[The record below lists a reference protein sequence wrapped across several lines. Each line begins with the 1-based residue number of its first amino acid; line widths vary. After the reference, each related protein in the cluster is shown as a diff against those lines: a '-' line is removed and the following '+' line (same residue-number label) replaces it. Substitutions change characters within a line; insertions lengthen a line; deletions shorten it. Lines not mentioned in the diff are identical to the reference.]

1 MVDSGN
7 SYGDKVSR
15 LISWGHWFSFFNI
28 IAAMLI
34 GTRYIIQSEWP
45 ETFLGQLYLALS
57 WIGHFGFLVF
67 ALYILILFPISFVI
81 PSQRL
86 MRLFGVLVG
95 TTGMTVLLLDT
106 QAYESIHL
114 HLSPLVWE
122 LLLSG
127 EKTEMNAKW
136 QYLFI
141 VVPIIF
147 LLQLLLSEWVWKQ
160 LRKISHKHIGKPLS
174 IIFFVC
180 FVSSHLIHIW
190 ADANLYRPI
199 TAQRANFP
207 LSYPMTAKSFMEK
220 HGLLDKQEY
229 QRLRESQGTE
239 SSEIIRYP
247 IEPLSFKD
255 QGKDYNLMMIM
266 VDGLR
271 SDMLASQ
278 TMPNL
283 MGFAKNSINY
293 RQHYSASNDM
303 IGVFGLFYGLPG
315 GYADSIRADGA
326 SPLLLSTLEK
336 RGYDFGLFSGNN
348 FSDPLYYQAIF
359 TQPEAAQSHSEE
371 NKPEPTDAR
380 AIENWQ
386 SWLSKQ
392 DNAKPWFSY
401 IELDSVANYEDSAE
415 LPEQFL
421 PAEQNPAAMLTAS
434 YKNSTHYVD
443 SLLATIFDSL
453 ENSEQLDN
461 TVVIV
466 TANHGMEF
474 NETNTNS
481 WGSNSN
487 YSRYQLQV
495 PLIIH
500 WPNQTPSVVLH
511 KTSHLDVVPTLMENL
526 LSVNSPSNDYS
537 SGVNLFDPKV
547 KRNWLLAG
555 DSREIVLITDQQ
567 TTVIDKFGNYK
578 VYNQEYQ
585 RDKSAKPKL
594 SLLMQGLSELKRFYH
609 PED

>member
-67 ALYILILFPISFVI
+67 ALYILILFPISFII

-86 MRLFGVLVG
+86 MRLVGVLVG

-127 EKTEMNAKW
+127 EKTEMNAQW

-220 HGLLDKQEY
+220 HGLLDKKEY
-229 QRLRESQGTE
+229 QRLRESQGAE

-255 QGKDYNLMMIM
+255 QGKNYNLMMVM

-283 MGFAKNSINY
+283 MNFAKNSINY

-315 GYADSIRADGA
+315 GYADSIRADG
-326 SPLLLSTLEK
+326 SPPILLSTLEK
-336 RGYDFGLFSGNN
+336 RGYNFGLFSGNN

-359 TQPEAAQSHSEE
+359 TQPEAASSQSEE
-371 NKPEPTDAR
+371 NGIAPTDEQ
-380 AIENWQ
+380 AITNWQ
-386 SWLSKQ
+386 TWLSQQ
-392 DNAKPWFSY
+392 DSATPWFSY
-401 IELDSVANYEDSAE
+401 IELDSVTHYEDSAE

-434 YKNSTHYVD
+434 YKNSTYYVD
-443 SLLATIFDSL
+443 GLLATIFDSL
-453 ENSEQLDN
+453 ESSEQLDN
-461 TVVIV
+461 TIIIV
-466 TANHGMEF
+466 TSNHGMEF

-481 WGSNSN
+481 WGNNSN

-495 PLIIH
+495 PLIIR
-500 WPNQTPSVVLH
+500 WPNQTPDVVLH
-511 KTSHLDVVPTLMENL
+511 KTSHLDIVPTLMENL

-555 DSREIVLITDQQ
+555 DSREIVLITDEQ